1 MALLQS
7 SNESLTRFLQL
18 GAAMDLIQR
27 SDEIVQIAN
36 NTTSSLQFSKAA
48 WSRSQSNA
56 IEYID
61 NAKSKLDVVISGVLI
76 HSPDSNYKVI
86 KPSYYKE
93 NRQLTYFRPYLSFWS
108 VFNCYGCI

>member
-27 SDEIVQIAN
+27 SDEIVHIAN
-36 NTTSSLQFSKAA
+36 NTTSSLQFSKEA

-56 IEYID
+56 MEYID
-61 NAKSKLDVVISGVLI
+61 SAKSKLDVVIPRVLI
-76 HSPDSNYKVI
+76 HSPDSNYKVT
-86 KPSYYKE
+86 KPSHHKE
-93 NRQLTYFRPYLSFWS
+93 NQLLT
-108 VFNCYGCI
+108 